1 MENKNNV
8 VWVGIG
14 GIILGLVV
22 GAFCFGS
29 FGMWGGKGMMGNNR
43 YDDKHMMGDGM
54 MMNDEMDMDDMM
66 DSMMSGLEGKT
77 GDAFDKAFIEGMI
90 IHHEGAVA
98 MAEKVLEVSKRPEL
112 IALANNIITAQNSE
126 ITQMKSWLIEWFKN

>member
-14 GIILGLVV
+14 GIILGLII
-22 GAFCFGS
+22 GAFCYGS
-29 FGMWGGKGMMGNNR
+29 FSMWGGKGMMGNNR